1 MEIPPA
7 YPSLFQS
14 TITILPTIRHTSSSN
29 NISVIITI
37 PLIMSQIIIRI
48 LTKQILMEIR
58 LALQLILIISL
69 MKLTQDMLLLPTPI
83 HLHILLLQILI

>member
-1 MEIPPA
+1 
-7 YPSLFQS
+7 
-14 TITILPTIRHTSSSN
+14 
-29 NISVIITI
+29 
-37 PLIMSQIIIRI
+37 MSQIIIRI